1 MCNGSSSR
9 VSQGGSI
16 AVLYPTSHSAQ
27 TLSDDQMVL
36 RFSNRFSEL
45 GTSIEF
51 QGLVEQFSQ
60 DSRWI
65 GIVIQ

>member
-9 VSQGGSI
+9 ISQGGSV
-16 AVLYPTSHSAQ
+16 AVLHPTSHSAQ
-27 TLSDDQMVL
+27 TQPDDQMIL

-45 GTSIEF
+45 GTSIES
-51 QGLVEQFSQ
+51 QGLIEQFSQ
-60 DSRWI
+60 DKRWI